1 MWSLPYRT
9 YLLNIWKF
17 LLTHTYHTYLW
28 EWSIMPYLP
37 YLPYLLIGFHYA
49 ILTILTYGNP
59 LCHTYHTYSWDS
71 IMPYLPYLLMGFDF
85 YSALACNWQTSK
97 FDICIA
103 QRKQST
109 LICFANQRRPLSEGR
124 RQCVSTSINRYPVL
138 ATVISQTYNGRY
150 LKHVHR

>member
-1 MWSLPYRT
+1 MFGANWKYYLGRKFNVKWSIMHTIPYHT
-9 YLLNIWKF
+9 YLLTIWEF
-17 LLTHTYHTYLW
+17 LLMHTYHTYLW

-109 LICFANQRRPLSEGR
+109 CSVNIVYLP
-124 RQCVSTSINRYPVL
+124 
-138 ATVISQTYNGRY
+138 TYLLTY
-150 LKHVHR
+150 LLT